1 MSAEQ
6 NAPRQPGQS
15 YQQLATEQVN
25 PATRDIDR
33 MTTLEMVQAM
43 NAEDASVA
51 GAVARALPQIAEA
64 IEAIAARLRRGGR
77 LIYMGAGTSGRLGVL
92 DASECPPTFN
102 VSPEMIVGCVAGGP
116 IALARSQEDQEDSAE
131 GGQADAARLH
141 IGEADALVGITA
153 SGRTAY
159 VLGATAYARER
170 GALTI
175 GLVCNAGSPL
185 EAQADM
191 TIITVVGPEVISGS
205 TRLKAGTAQKM
216 VLNMLSTGVMILL
229 GKTFGNLMVDVQATN
244 QSCTSAPLPSCA
256 RQPDWNT
263 PPPKPSFQ
271 RPAARSRRRFSRRRP
286 RSRRTKPERAWQH
299 TTACCAPRWTR
310 SHDAASSARRRGVAL
325 SGHRWRWQQDAGR
338 DR

>member
-244 QSCTSAPLPSCA
+244 QKLHQRAITIVRQATGLEHAAAETFLSASGGEVKTAIFAAQAKIAPDEA
-256 RQPDWNT
+256 RARLAAHDGVLRAALDAQP
-263 PPPKPSFQ
+263 
-271 RPAARSRRRFSRRRP
+271 
-286 RSRRTKPERAWQH
+286 
-299 TTACCAPRWTR
+299 
-310 SHDAASSARRRGVAL
+310 
-325 SGHRWRWQQDAGR
+325 
-338 DR
+338 